1 MLTARQYLDVNM
13 PAEAVAA
20 LEAEIANADGNKSF
34 LTLLREAYLAELVR
48 LEKAPATDDA
58 RIAQVRRH
66 LALLGGAAPTSA
78 PPAPA
83 ATPAPATAPEPAT
96 TPVIPPPSFDPPV
109 LVPAPTGAE
118 TVGEAVAL
126 FNKKDYAA
134 AAKLFA
140 ASAANLTDM
149 QKAAWAFARVWVA
162 NEKLKAAGCDS
173 AAATALSAEVAEALK
188 LAPATTSSRR
198 WVSA

>member
-1 MLTARQYLDVNM
+1 MLRIAALGSLLLVVPVLLAADPPPVEKQLAIQKAMLTARQYLDVNM

-48 LEKAPATDDA
+48 WRRPGTDDA

-83 ATPAPATAPEPAT
+83 ATPVPATAPEPAT

-109 LVPAPTGAE
+109 LVPTPTGTE

-126 FNKKDYAA
+126 VQQEGLRRGRQALRHKCCESHGHAEG
-134 AAKLFA
+134 
-140 ASAANLTDM
+140 
-149 QKAAWAFARVWVA
+149 RV
-162 NEKLKAAGCDS
+162 GIR
-173 AAATALSAEVAEALK
+173 
-188 LAPATTSSRR
+188 SRLGSPTR
-198 WVSA
+198 S